1 MTLKRLSCLLALC
14 LSPLAAAPAQAQS
27 ISLIRDAEIE
37 NTLRMY
43 AAPFFQQAGV
53 EPDAVQIHLVKDKS
67 LNAFVAEGLN
77 LFINTGLIV
86 KTDHAGQ
93 LIGVIAH
100 ESGHIAGG
108 HLVKGANAMEN
119 ARTESMVATILGVA
133 AAVAARNGAVGSAM
147 IGGGNESAL
156 RSYLAFSRGIEAS
169 ADTAALSFLDNL
181 HLSARGFL
189 EFMQKIQGEE
199 LLSSD
204 RQDPYMRTHPVT
216 AERVDEIRHHVET
229 SPYSDYP
236 VPPQYVEPHRRMVAK
251 LYAFMD
257 PPIST
262 LMRYREDDKSI
273 EGRYARAIAYYRK
286 PDLANALPL
295 IDGLIAERP
304 KDPYFHE
311 LKGQML
317 FENQRGPESI
327 PEYRMAVQLLPNN
340 PLLLQELGQAE
351 VESEDPALT
360 ADASRHL
367 KLSVQRDPSDAGAW
381 RLLSIAY
388 GRSGQ
393 EPQAEAAL
401 AEYSLLAGKY
411 DEALYHADKAR
422 KGLKP
427 GTPDA
432 LRVED
437 VRAQAE
443 QAQGNRRQQ

>member
-1 MTLKRLSCLLALC
+1 
-14 LSPLAAAPAQAQS
+14 
-27 ISLIRDAEIE
+27 
-37 NTLRMY
+37 
-43 AAPFFQQAGV
+43 
-53 EPDAVQIHLVKDKS
+53 
-67 LNAFVAEGLN
+67 
-77 LFINTGLIV
+77 
-86 KTDHAGQ
+86 
-93 LIGVIAH
+93 
-100 ESGHIAGG
+100 
-108 HLVKGANAMEN
+108 
-119 ARTESMVATILGVA
+119 
-133 AAVAARNGAVGSAM
+133 
-147 IGGGNESAL
+147 
-156 RSYLAFSRGIEAS
+156 
-169 ADTAALSFLDNL
+169 
-181 HLSARGFL
+181 
-189 EFMQKIQGEE
+189 
-199 LLSSD
+199 
-204 RQDPYMRTHPVT
+204 
-216 AERVDEIRHHVET
+216 
-229 SPYSDYP
+229 
-236 VPPQYVEPHRRMVAK
+236 
-251 LYAFMD
+251 MD

-273 EGRYARAIAYYRK
+273 EARYARAIAYYRK
-286 PDLANALPL
+286 PDLGNAIPL

-317 FENQRGPESI
+317 FENQRGPEAI

-401 AEYSLLAGKY
+401 AEYSLLAGLY
-411 DEALYHADKAR
+411 NDALYHADKAR